1 MSFHK
6 ESRYPGAFAV
16 AILAVALASCS
27 GKEPTAPKGNGKA
40 GAPVPVL
47 VATAEQKVM
56 PVQIRA
62 IGNAEAYA
70 TVAVKARVDGQIV
83 RVNFREGQDVA
94 PGEVLF
100 QLDPRPFEAALA
112 QARAN
117 LARDAAQLAN
127 AQAQERRYRDLLQKN
142 FVSREMYAQIRT
154 NLDTAR
160 ATVQADQAAV
170 ENARLQLEF
179 GTIRSPI
186 SGRTGKI
193 LSQRGNL
200 VKANDTNALVVINRI
215 RPIYVDLSVPEQD
228 LERIRRFMRGGAL
241 PVGVTLPGADAKT
254 ASGKLV
260 FVDNAVDATTG
271 TVRLKALFPNED
283 EALWPGLF
291 VNATLTL
298 RQQKDAVVV
307 PSQAIQTGPRGQYVF
322 VVKPDDSVEMRDIAV
337 DRSVGAETVVAKG
350 LAPGERVVTVGQLR
364 LVPGAKVDIKPGR
377 GAP

>member
-27 GKEPTAPKGNGKA
+27 GKEPKAPKGNGKA

-142 FVSREMYAQIRT
+142 FVSREMYSQIRT

-193 LSQRGNL
+193 LIQRGNL

-307 PSQAIQTGPRGQYVF
+307 PSQAVQTGPRGQYVF

-364 LVPGAKVDIKPGR
+364 LVPGAKVDIKPAR
-377 GAP
+377 GTP

>member
-27 GKEPTAPKGNGKA
+27 GKEPTAPKGNSKA

-228 LERIRRFMRGGAL
+228 LERIRRFMRGGAR

>member
-27 GKEPTAPKGNGKA
+27 GKEPKAPKGNGKA

-47 VATAEQKVM
+47 VATAEQKVI

-142 FVSREMYAQIRT
+142 FVSREMYSQIRT

-160 ATVQADQAAV
+160 ATAQADQAAV

-193 LSQRGNL
+193 LIQRGNL

-271 TVRLKALFPNED
+271 TVRLKALLPNED

-307 PSQAIQTGPRGQYVF
+307 PSQAVQTGPRGQYVF

>member
-27 GKEPTAPKGNGKA
+27 GKEPKAPKGNGKA

-193 LSQRGNL
+193 LIQRGNL

-307 PSQAIQTGPRGQYVF
+307 PSQAVQTGPRGQYVF

>member
-27 GKEPTAPKGNGKA
+27 GKEPKAPKGNGKA

-47 VATAEQKVM
+47 VATAEQKVI

-193 LSQRGNL
+193 LIQRGNL

-271 TVRLKALFPNED
+271 TVRLKALLPNED

-307 PSQAIQTGPRGQYVF
+307 PSQAVQTGPRGQYVF

>member
-27 GKEPTAPKGNGKA
+27 GKEPKAPKGNGKA

-193 LSQRGNL
+193 LIQRGNL

-271 TVRLKALFPNED
+271 TVRLKALLPNED

-307 PSQAIQTGPRGQYVF
+307 PSQAVQTGPRGQYVF